1 MFIFSKKHH
10 CVCKQKQIYFFPFW
24 ARITDVLVLYVH
36 WFPQI
41 QHTEELWLY
50 MGTVSAG
57 KDGIRY
63 IPVNDLCSSL
73 SNITCQILPSLHALT
88 GCDSTS
94 AFFQNWEK
102 ICLQNLE
109 NITWRVVW
117 FGFTDQCWSWSYTE
131 CSKIAVSLLCYQK
144 DKFKSCHHDLNMLRV
159 KLATSKDA
167 SLSRI
172 PPSDH
177 PLGNTL
183 MTSHLAKPPIRSPLD
198 FSWQKGSKLLARF
211 DMKL

>member
-1 MFIFSKKHH
+1 
-10 CVCKQKQIYFFPFW
+10 
-24 ARITDVLVLYVH
+24 
-36 WFPQI
+36 
-41 QHTEELWLY
+41 
-50 MGTVSAG
+50 MGTVSG
-57 KDGIRY
+57 GNYGRRY
-63 IPVNDLCSSL
+63 IPVHDLCSSL

>member
-1 MFIFSKKHH
+1 MYSIFAMRYQGK
-10 CVCKQKQIYFFPFW
+10 
-24 ARITDVLVLYVH
+24 
-36 WFPQI
+36 I
-41 QHTEELWLY
+41 Q
-50 MGTVSAG
+50 
-57 KDGIRY
+57 
-63 IPVNDLCSSL
+63 
-73 SNITCQILPSLHALT
+73 
-88 GCDSTS
+88 
-94 AFFQNWEK
+94 
-102 ICLQNLE
+102 
-109 NITWRVVW
+109 
-117 FGFTDQCWSWSYTE
+117 
-131 CSKIAVSLLCYQK
+131 
-144 DKFKSCHHDLNMLRV
+144 SCHHDVNMLRV